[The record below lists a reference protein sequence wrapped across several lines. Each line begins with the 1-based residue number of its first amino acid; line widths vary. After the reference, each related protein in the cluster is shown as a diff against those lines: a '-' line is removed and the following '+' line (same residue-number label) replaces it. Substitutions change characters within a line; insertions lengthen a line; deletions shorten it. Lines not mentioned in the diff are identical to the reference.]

1 MKKCLTSITVIFSC
15 IMLQAQQLPYQN
27 PQLPSQERAE
37 DLCSRLS
44 LEEKVS
50 LMMNSSPAIP
60 RLGIKEFNWWSEA
73 LHGIGRNGL
82 ATVFPNPTG
91 MAASWDDELLFNC
104 FTAASDEGRV
114 KYQQAKEEG
123 HVGVNQCLSFW
134 TPNINIFRDPRWGR
148 GQETY
153 GEDPYLTGRMGSAV
167 VRGLQGPED
176 SQYRKT
182 LACAK
187 HFAVHSGPEWNR
199 HVFNVEGL
207 SERDLWETY
216 LPAFKTL
223 VKDAHVA
230 EVMCAYNRFDGKPC
244 CGNDRLLQQILRKDW
259 DFQGIVT
266 SDCGAIYDFYHE
278 GFHEYSKDAASASAV
293 AVLTGTDTNCGGS
306 YAALTDAVSRGLIT
320 EKDIDVSVKRLLK
333 FRFELGEM
341 DPDEMVSWTKIPQ
354 SVVASEEHHKL
365 ALQMARESIVLLQ
378 NKNNA
383 LPLSKDEGIVVM
395 GQNAADSIM
404 LWGNYNGFPAHTS
417 TILEGVLAKAPR
429 TRFIDGCGLLQNRA
443 AIDDMIRAVGSAK
456 TVIFVGGISPR
467 LEGEEMP
474 VKQPGFKGGD
484 RTDIELPKAQRDVIA
499 ALHLAGKKVIFVNC
513 SGSAIA
519 MVPETKTADAIL
531 QAWYGGEAAGEALAD
546 VIFGDYNPCG
556 KLPVTFYAST
566 SQLPDYQD
574 YDMAGHTYRYF
585 TGEPLFPFGY
595 GLSYTEFSIG
605 EPSYRKGC
613 VKVNVSNAG
622 SREGTH
628 VVEVYVRDP
637 RDSQGPLKTLRGFTR
652 VTLDAGESKTV
663 SIPMPR
669 SSFELWDAKSNSMKV
684 VPGSYEVMVGSSSAD
699 KDLKTITVKIR

>member
-1 MKKCLTSITVIFSC
+1 
-15 IMLQAQQLPYQN
+15 
-27 PQLPSQERAE
+27 
-37 DLCSRLS
+37 
-44 LEEKVS
+44 
-50 LMMNSSPAIP
+50 
-60 RLGIKEFNWWSEA
+60 
-73 LHGIGRNGL
+73 
-82 ATVFPNPTG
+82 
-91 MAASWDDELLFNC
+91 
-104 FTAASDEGRV
+104 
-114 KYQQAKEEG
+114 
-123 HVGVNQCLSFW
+123 
-134 TPNINIFRDPRWGR
+134 
-148 GQETY
+148 
-153 GEDPYLTGRMGSAV
+153 
-167 VRGLQGPED
+167 
-176 SQYRKT
+176 
-182 LACAK
+182 
-187 HFAVHSGPEWNR
+187 
-199 HVFNVEGL
+199 
-207 SERDLWETY
+207 
-216 LPAFKTL
+216 
-223 VKDAHVA
+223 
-230 EVMCAYNRFDGKPC
+230 
-244 CGNDRLLQQILRKDW
+244 
-259 DFQGIVT
+259 
-266 SDCGAIYDFYHE
+266 
-278 GFHEYSKDAASASAV
+278 
-293 AVLTGTDTNCGGS
+293 
-306 YAALTDAVSRGLIT
+306 
-320 EKDIDVSVKRLLK
+320 
-333 FRFELGEM
+333 
-341 DPDEMVSWTKIPQ
+341 
-354 SVVASEEHHKL
+354 
-365 ALQMARESIVLLQ
+365 
-378 NKNNA
+378 
-383 LPLSKDEGIVVM
+383 
-395 GQNAADSIM
+395 
-404 LWGNYNGFPAHTS
+404 
-417 TILEGVLAKAPR
+417 
-429 TRFIDGCGLLQNRA
+429 
-443 AIDDMIRAVGSAK
+443 MIRAVGSAK

-637 RDSQGPLKTLRGFTR
+637 RASQGPLKTLRGFTR